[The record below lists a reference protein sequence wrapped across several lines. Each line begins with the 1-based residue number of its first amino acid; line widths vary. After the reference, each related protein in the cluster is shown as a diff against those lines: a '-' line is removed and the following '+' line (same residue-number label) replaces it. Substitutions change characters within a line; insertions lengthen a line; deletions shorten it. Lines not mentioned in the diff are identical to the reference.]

1 MKTFNLKYGFWTTYE
16 QTVFLKQEK
25 NQQGKWVL
33 KISNIIKSTTT
44 SNLKHAATANLR
56 ESVSL
61 RECMLYLMC
70 ETGGPLQKAKA
81 LNNDK
86 DFISAATPK
95 AETGPVAPSI
105 SKLSKALSQVDDDE
119 SSDEKLS
126 PAELR
131 EQQARSR
138 HDRAAKRA
146 VSAPGT
152 GAPLQSVHESSQDR
166 SVRKPSLPSTTQ
178 VETGVQSEPSS
189 RASSKSSHPPISSEA
204 KGKQKATEI
213 SPERRVNPVV
223 PRGISRTARVE
234 ESRARSS
241 SSQRHG
247 RSPHQQPQARQEGI
261 ESEDLYGV
269 SDEENRPPSS
279 LPIRLSRGRPPQP
292 RQSSGPATAP
302 AGSPPQQPSGQR
314 ATAPAAPLSQQ
325 SSGRAAAPAFPPPQQ
340 AEPSLRRSRRQ
351 RGPPGSP
358 IDKLKG
364 LFHHKD
370 KR

>member
-1 MKTFNLKYGFWTTYE
+1 MKIFNLKYGFWTSYE

-25 NQQGKWVL
+25 NQQGKWIL
-33 KISNIIKSTTT
+33 KLSNIIKSTTT
-44 SNLKHAATANLR
+44 SNLELDANANLR
-56 ESVSL
+56 GSVSL
-61 RECMLYLMC
+61 RECMLYLIC
-70 ETGGPLQKAKA
+70 TTRGPLRSAKA
-81 LNNDK
+81 WNNDE
-86 DFISAATPK
+86 DFISTAMK
-95 AETGPVAPSI
+95 AEIIP
-105 SKLSKALSQVDDDE
+105 
-119 SSDEKLS
+119 S
-126 PAELR
+126 PAELK
-131 EQQARSR
+131 EQQDRSR

-146 VSAPGT
+146 VNAPGS
-152 GAPLQSVHESSQDR
+152 GAALQPVGESSRDR
-166 SVRKPSLPSTTQ
+166 SVRKPSPPSSSQ
-178 VETGVQSEPSS
+178 AQTGVESEPSS
-189 RASSKSSHPPISSEA
+189 RASSKSNHPPTSSEA

-223 PRGISRTARVE
+223 PRGISRTAQVE

-247 RSPHQQPQARQEGI
+247 RSPHQQPQAHQEGI

-279 LPIRLSRGRPPQP
+279 LPIRPSRGRSPQP

-302 AGSPPQQPSGQR
+302 AGSPPQQSSGQR
-314 ATAPAAPLSQQ
+314 ATAPAAPQSRQ